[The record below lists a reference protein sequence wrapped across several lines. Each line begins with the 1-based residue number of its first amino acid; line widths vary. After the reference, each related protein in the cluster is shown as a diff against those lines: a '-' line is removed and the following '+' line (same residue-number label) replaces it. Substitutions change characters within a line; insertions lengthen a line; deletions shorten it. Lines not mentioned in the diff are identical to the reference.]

1 MAKASLVD
9 IATSGASPEVVLEL
23 MAKQLE
29 KRLQALEA
37 GGKQA
42 YVSAVETQMADIMAI
57 LSKQKPSITVQ
68 AAEQP
73 APIINVAAPAVT
85 VVEKEPKQT
94 TKIVFE
100 RNLAGTIES
109 ATIVKSKE

>member
-1 MAKASLVD
+1 MAKANLVD

-37 GGKQA
+37 GGKEA
-42 YVSAVETQMADIMAI
+42 YVSAVETQLADVLSV
-57 LSKQKPSITVQ
+57 LSKQKPVINVQ
-68 AAEQP
+68 AADLP
-73 APIINVAAPAVT
+73 APVINVAAPAVT

-109 ATIVKSKE
+109 ATVIKSKE

>member
-9 IATSGASPEVVLEL
+9 IASSGASPEVVLEL
-23 MAKQLE
+23 MAKQIE
-29 KRLQALEA
+29 KRLQVLES
-37 GGKQA
+37 GGKEA
-42 YVSAVETQMADIMAI
+42 YVSAVETQMAEIMAI
-57 LSKQKPSITVQ
+57 LSKQKPSITVSPSQ
-68 AAEQP
+68 AP
-73 APIINVAAPAVT
+73 APVINVAAPAVT
-85 VVEKEPKQT
+85 VVEKESKQT

>member
-1 MAKASLVD
+1 MAKATLVE
-9 IATSGASPEVVLEL
+9 IATSGASPEVILEL
-23 MAKQLE
+23 MAKQIE
-29 KRLQALEA
+29 KRLKALES
-37 GGKQA
+37 GEKEA
-42 YVSAVETQMADIMAI
+42 YISTVENQMAEIMVN
-57 LSKQKPSITVQ
+57 LSKIKPSITVAP
-68 AAEQP
+68 AAAP
-73 APIINVAAPAVT
+73 APVVNVAAPMVT

>member
-1 MAKASLVD
+1 MAKATLID
-9 IATSGASPEVVLEL
+9 IATSGASPEVILEL

-37 GGKQA
+37 GGKAA
-42 YVSAVETQMADIMAI
+42 YVSSVETQMAEIMAI
-57 LSKQKPSITVQ
+57 LSKQKPSITVSP
-68 AAEQP
+68 AAVP
-73 APIINVAAPAVT
+73 APVINVAAPAVT
-85 VVEKEPKQT
+85 VVEKEPKQS

-109 ATIVKSKE
+109 ATIVKTKE

>member
-1 MAKASLVD
+1 MAKATLID
-9 IATSGASPEVVLEL
+9 IATSGASPEVILEL

-37 GGKQA
+37 GGKAA
-42 YVSAVETQMADIMAI
+42 YVSSVETQMAEIMAI
-57 LSKQKPSITVQ
+57 LSKQKPSITVKS
-68 AAEQP
+68 AEQP

-85 VVEKEPKQT
+85 VVEKEPKQA

-109 ATIVKSKE
+109 ATIVKTKE

>member
-1 MAKASLVD
+1 MAKATLVD
-9 IATSGASPEVVLEL
+9 IAASGASAEVILEL
-23 MAKQLE
+23 MAKQIE

-37 GGKQA
+37 GGKQE
-42 YVSAVETQMADIMAI
+42 YVSTVEAQLADVLSV
-57 LSKQKPSITVQ
+57 LSKQKPNITVK
-68 AAEQP
+68 AAESP
-73 APIINVAAPAVT
+73 APVINVAAPAVT
-85 VVEKEPKQT
+85 VVEKESKQT